1 MDTDIEQFYNS
12 DLPNRLNLAGMTDA
26 NGHTSILT
34 GSLPF
39 GQLFVP
45 RHIDLAG
52 ANLYWWLDPF
62 DDYKQNPAS
71 DVGAL
76 NDFVRIKTPDDIL
89 RFARRYGPL
98 GLCKHGLPPMHRGS
112 RYRDEFING
121 NLVGVTDTGEW
132 NPAGRERGWC
142 PPSGN
147 EPIEKWL
154 HYSKLALSYINGAA
168 VLKIDTGKSMKG
180 IRQIFLQDGV
190 NEWLDDAGIRLELNW
205 SGSEPVLTLI
215 GGGVFG
221 ALGVQLLSAV
231 TANNL
236 SICSGCRIP
245 YLRKGR
251 KPQSGRR
258 NFCPECGDDVA
269 NKLRVREWRE
279 KNQKE
284 GKNN

>member
-45 RHIDLAG
+45 GILTWQVLTYLVA
-52 ANLYWWLDPF
+52 DPF

-76 NDFVRIKTPDDIL
+76 NDL
-89 RFARRYGPL
+89 L
-98 GLCKHGLPPMHRGS
+98 GLRHPMIFSVLHAVTALWVSVSTDFRLCTGEVDM
-112 RYRDEFING
+112 RDEFING

-154 HYSKLALSYINGAA
+154 HYS
-168 VLKIDTGKSMKG
+168 
-180 IRQIFLQDGV
+180 
-190 NEWLDDAGIRLELNW
+190 
-205 SGSEPVLTLI
+205 
-215 GGGVFG
+215 
-221 ALGVQLLSAV
+221 
-231 TANNL
+231 
-236 SICSGCRIP
+236 
-245 YLRKGR
+245 
-251 KPQSGRR
+251 
-258 NFCPECGDDVA
+258 
-269 NKLRVREWRE
+269 
-279 KNQKE
+279 
-284 GKNN
+284 